1 MQPMSSNIQIPKS
14 CQFCG
19 KTFIAKTTVTKH
31 CGNSCAKKAY
41 KKRKREEKIQN
52 AIEDTKESLQSL
64 QTINIITPQ
73 NISQKE
79 FLSISEVSELLGV
92 SRWAIQRMVKR
103 GQLTVKQ
110 IGRKKIMARN
120 QIDNLFN

>member
-1 MQPMSSNIQIPKS
+1 MQQMSSNIHIPKT
-14 CQFCG
+14 CQFCS
-19 KTFIAKTTVTKH
+19 KAFIARTTVTKY

-41 KKRKREEKIQN
+41 KKRKRDEKIQS
-52 AIEDTKESLQSL
+52 AIDDTKENLQSL

-73 NISQKE
+73 NLSQKE
-79 FLSISEVSELLGV
+79 FLSITEVSELLGV
-92 SRWAIQRMVKR
+92 SRWTIQRMVKR

-120 QIDNLFN
+120 QIDNLFI

>member
-1 MQPMSSNIQIPKS
+1 MSSNIHIPKT
-14 CQFCG
+14 CRFCG
-19 KTFIAKTTVTKH
+19 KAFIARTTVTKY

-41 KKRKREEKIQN
+41 KKRKRNEKIQA
-52 AIEDTKESLQSL
+52 AINDTKENLQTM

-92 SRWAIQRMVKR
+92 SRWTIQRMVKR
-103 GQLTVKQ
+103 GQLTARK
-110 IGRKKIMARN
+110 IGRKKILPRV

>member
-1 MQPMSSNIQIPKS
+1 MSSNIHILKT

-19 KTFIAKTTVTKH
+19 KAFIARTTVTKY

-41 KKRKREEKIQN
+41 KKRKRDEKIQS
-52 AIEDTKESLQSL
+52 AIDDTKENLQTL

-73 NISQKE
+73 NLSQKE
-79 FLSISEVSELLGV
+79 FLSITEVSELLGV
-92 SRWAIQRMVKR
+92 SRWTIQRMVKR

-120 QIDNLFN
+120 QIDNLFI